1 MPDGR
6 RKITATAASV
16 TAVQRFP
23 AKMDAAGNIVLPP
36 LFVDFGPRFYIAPRT
51 ERRPTSYSISWL
63 RLVINATHTTDTAI
77 SSDYPVNVTV
87 HSFSFE
93 WFDTNDGTIDPP
105 LTSPDP
111 VVAGVPVNYYF
122 YLVKVNAGQ
131 IVTRAASCEIIGSPP
146 QQPPLP

>member
-23 AKMDAAGNIVLPP
+23 AKMDSDGNILLPP

-51 ERRPTSYSISWL
+51 ERPRTSYSISWL
-63 RLVINATHTTDTAI
+63 RLVVNATYTTDTTI
-77 SSDYPVNVTV
+77 VSEYPVLVTIN
-87 HSFSFE
+87 SFR
-93 WFDTNDGTIDPP
+93 FDWLDRHDDTTNLP

-111 VVAGVPVNYYF
+111 VVAGVPVDYYF
-122 YLVKVNAGQ
+122 YLVKVNVGQ
-131 IVTRAASCEIIGSPP
+131 IVERASSCEIIGLPPP
-146 QQPPLP
+146 Q